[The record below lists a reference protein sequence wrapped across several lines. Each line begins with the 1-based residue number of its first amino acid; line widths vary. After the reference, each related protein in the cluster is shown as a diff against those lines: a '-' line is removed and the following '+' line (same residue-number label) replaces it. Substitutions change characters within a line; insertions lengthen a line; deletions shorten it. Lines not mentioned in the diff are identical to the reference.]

1 MGCGNKHWIFFQELR
16 ESTIQGRVFVDSP
29 VEFGVPDSG
38 AIDFASI
45 DAILISNYNT
55 MYVTITIIT

>member
-1 MGCGNKHWIFFQELR
+1 LR

-45 DAILISNYNT
+45 DAILISNYST
-55 MYVTITIIT
+55 M